1 MDTGSKKLS
10 LTPQIV
16 LTCTNLIALTAVVFS
31 PLGHIYPMAMIGI
44 VAFTLVQMFL
54 PACWVNLETPI
65 CPGNFAQFFFWVQI
79 VLVPVLIGYYGPSL
93 GTLTHLPPERLI
105 NFAIGLRALAYIS
118 FCLGFQIF
126 SSSASLGKE
135 NRKEEVVEPLTR
147 TTMAFIVAFAGIGMV
162 GWLWNYG
169 GFGGFLAYVSSPDE
183 QRLRDQEVATIA
195 GALGNILRHFLGFAI
210 VWAWSE
216 WIRRRGKVEGFMVV
230 AIATATVA
238 GMLVLANFS
247 YNRGSMIAPV
257 LALTAAYSKHV
268 RHISFTVA
276 AAAGSILLLVAFVFG
291 EYRSTSMQIS
301 ELSVAEVTSLG
312 EKGGVVDEIQI
323 YGAGPQLTAFLLEG
337 LESESQTQRSGTLIS
352 SILYP
357 IPVIG
362 KPFRETSGVVR
373 FNNLIYGDADN
384 FDQNIP
390 YDAEFY
396 MNFQAVGVILGYFLL
411 GFIGA
416 FLQRQFFFAKRPI
429 ASYVWLTLGIWTV
442 FPASLPVFSQICVYS
457 FWPIYVYAFFR
468 SFLENEAKESG
479 PVQR

>member
-1 MDTGSKKLS
+1 M
-10 LTPQIV
+10 
-16 LTCTNLIALTAVVFS
+16 
-31 PLGHIYPMAMIGI
+31 GHVYPMAMGGI

-54 PACWVNLETPI
+54 PACWVNLKTPI

-105 NFAIGLRALAYIS
+105 NFAIGMRALGYIS

-126 SSSASLGKE
+126 SSSANLDKE

-147 TTMAFIVAFAGIGMV
+147 ATVAFIAVFAGIGMV

-183 QRLRDQEVATIA
+183 QRLREQEAVTIA

-216 WIRRRGKVEGFMVV
+216 WVRRRGQVEGFMVV

-247 YNRGSMIAPV
+247 YNRGGMIAPI

-268 RHISFTVA
+268 RPISFTVA
-276 AAAGSILLLVAFVFG
+276 AAAGSLLLLVAFVFG
-291 EYRSTSMQIS
+291 EYRSTSMQITD
-301 ELSVAEVTSLG
+301 LSVAEVTSLG
-312 EKGGVVDEIQI
+312 EQGGIVDKIQI

-357 IPVIG
+357 MPVIG

-396 MNFQAVGVILGYFLL
+396 LNFGVIGVILGYLLL
-411 GFIGA
+411 GFLQA
-416 FLQRQFFFAKRPI
+416 FLQRRFFFARQPI
-429 ASYVWLTLGIWTV
+429 ASYSWLAIGIWTV
-442 FPASLPVFSQICVYS
+442 FPASVPVLSQICIYS
-457 FWPIYVYAFFR
+457 LWPIYFYAFYQANF
-468 SFLENEAKESG
+468 ATESNKSG
-479 PVQR
+479 LSQ

>member
-1 MDTGSKKLS
+1 MDSGNKKLS

-16 LTCTNLIALTAVVFS
+16 LTCSNLIALAAVVFS
-31 PLGHIYPMAMIGI
+31 PWGHVYPMAMVGI
-44 VAFTLVQMFL
+44 VAFTLVQLFL
-54 PACWVNLETPI
+54 PACWVNLETPV

-93 GTLTHLPPERLI
+93 GTLSHLPPERLI
-105 NFAIGLRALAYIS
+105 NFAIGLRALGYIS
-118 FCLGFQIF
+118 FCAGFQVF
-126 SSSASLGKE
+126 SSSVNPEKE
-135 NRKEEVVEPLTR
+135 NRKEEVVEPLAR
-147 TTMAFIVAFAGIGMV
+147 TTMAFIGAFAGIGMV
-162 GWLWNYG
+162 GWLLNYG
-169 GFGGFLAYVSSPDE
+169 GVGGFLAYASSPDE

-210 VWAWSE
+210 VWVWSE
-216 WIRRRGKVEGFMVV
+216 WVRRRGQVEGFMVV

-238 GMLVLANFS
+238 AMLVLANFS
-247 YNRGSMIAPV
+247 YNRGNMIAPI

-291 EYRSTSMQIS
+291 EYRSSSMQIS
-301 ELSVAEVTSLG
+301 ELSVAEVTSFDERVG
-312 EKGGVVDEIQI
+312 IVDEIQI
-323 YGAGPQLTAFLLEG
+323 YGAGPQLTAFILEG
-337 LESESQTQRSGTLIS
+337 VDSESQTQRSGTLIS

-373 FNNLIYGDADN
+373 FNQMIYGDADN

-390 YDAEFY
+390 YDAELY
-396 MNFQAVGVILGYFLL
+396 MNFQAVGVILGYVLL
-411 GFIGA
+411 GLINA
-416 FLQRQFFFAKRPI
+416 FLQRQFFFARRPI
-429 ASYVWLTLGIWTV
+429 ASYAWLTLGIWTV
-442 FPASLPVFSQICVYS
+442 FPASLPVLSQICVYS

-468 SFLENEAKESG
+468 TNFENHANESG
-479 PVQR
+479 AELI